1 MSIKNCCGEVKT
13 TTRFNQ
19 DPTVRSYTLYIW
31 GRRER
36 GKNRNIIAF
45 TGLSPHCLRWSEGG
59 ERGLC
64 CPLCISCLLL
74 LPHRPETEAT
84 TMTIPESSL
93 DFPFPFLPQQN
104 DFISGSLALKDA
116 PSGQGQCQEKKK
128 KKKIRK
134 RVCLQPEEG
143 GSGFFFFVPILS
155 RPGRGG
161 TKNLLNKASY
171 FHGDFVF
178 LILFYPLFIP

>member
-1 MSIKNCCGEVKT
+1 MYWAFV
-13 TTRFNQ
+13 
-19 DPTVRSYTLYIW
+19 VRCVYCASSSS
-31 GRRER
+31 
-36 GKNRNIIAF
+36 
-45 TGLSPHCLRWSEGG
+45 SP
-59 ERGLC
+59 
-64 CPLCISCLLL
+64 
-74 LPHRPETEAT
+74 RPKTEAT

-128 KKKIRK
+128 KKKKKIRK

-143 GSGFFFFVPILS
+143 GSGFFSFLYCLDQEE
-155 RPGRGG
+155 GRQ
-161 TKNLLNKASY
+161 KNLLKKTSY

-178 LILFYPLFIP
+178 LILFTPPFIP